1 MNCPEAFT
9 FLGLNGGSAQTPE
22 GDKEGGESKEGD
34 GGGVRGDRV
43 LGAFVLGVCAP
54 GFIAKNS
61 GRKRKGALEEKVVW
75 KMA

>member
-1 MNCPEAFT
+1 MPFTSNEAPGMSRT
-9 FLGLNGGSAQTPE
+9 RWGG
-22 GDKEGGESKEGD
+22 D
-34 GGGVRGDRV
+34 GVRGDRV